1 MSYFDEVLKPIF
13 APGNLRDVM
22 RRYGEAGRTE
32 LVGTFPKDAAER
44 LVSELKLAGYDVFLR
59 EEQA

>member
-13 APGNLRDVM
+13 APGDLRDVM

-59 EEQA
+59 EENL